1 MRGLLSVLNDSGPNH
16 SGPNLSVPIFSLR
29 NLSLKMCLASV
40 LLVIGTL
47 AIPYNSVASA
57 EREELAGDLKT
68 IIRTGQDFERN
79 RSWAKAIEIYEQGLE
94 KWTHTELE
102 YGLRRSKIHF
112 AIERRYDDSSFRQSL
127 GEMSRENAIDVLE
140 EVMGK
145 VRANYVDNISET
157 SFLAHGTESL
167 YLALSNKRFLEE
179 NLSDIQ
185 PVRIQTLRKA
195 LREHYWN
202 RPVNDH
208 EDGIEMV
215 REVCALTL
223 DEIGLSAS
231 STVMEYIFGGCN
243 ALDDYSCY
251 LSPGKLKD
259 LYNNI
264 DGQFVGLGIEMKTE
278 PDKGLLLMN
287 VLPGSP
293 AHEGG
298 LLAGERIVEVSG
310 QSCLNLS
317 TDAAAALLQGRE
329 GSRVALKVAGRNDD
343 IREVT
348 VTRRAV
354 DVKSVPIAKIID
366 TENGIG
372 YIQLTGFQKTTPAEM
387 DAALARLQGQ
397 GMRSLIW
404 DVRGNPG
411 GLLTAAVE
419 VLDRFIDE
427 GVLVSTRGRIPDQNY
442 SYSAH
447 RTGTLHM
454 PLVLL
459 TDGDSASASE
469 IVAGAIRDHKRGT
482 ILGRKTYGKWS
493 VQTIHDLANAQSG
506 LRLTTAK
513 FYSPHGHTLG
523 KIGVKPDFELKA
535 PSPTRQFFLPPTELN
550 LAEDTDVQ
558 KGMELL
564 QGTLA
569 RNNDVNR
576 SELVRDVSR

>member
-1 MRGLLSVLNDSGPNH
+1 MLGLRTVHQITGRLFSFS
-16 SGPNLSVPIFSLR
+16 NLSA
-29 NLSLKMCLASV
+29 KMCMAFALIAAGA
-40 LLVIGTL
+40 LT
-47 AIPYNSVASA
+47 IPCHQVASA
-57 EREELAGDLKT
+57 EREELAADLQT
-68 IIRTGQDFERN
+68 TIRTGQDFERS
-79 RSWAKAIEIYEQGLE
+79 RSWAKAIEIYEQGLA
-94 KWTHTELE
+94 KWTNTDLE

-112 AIERRYDDSSFRQSL
+112 SIERRYDDSSFRQSL
-127 GEMSRENAIDVLE
+127 ADLNRDSSITILE
-140 EVMGK
+140 EVLGK
-145 VRANYVDNISET
+145 VHSNYVDNISET

-179 NLSDIQ
+179 NLSDIE
-185 PVRIQTLRKA
+185 PTRIQTLRKA

-202 RPVNDH
+202 RQVTTH
-208 EDGIEMV
+208 EEGIEMV
-215 REVCALTL
+215 REVCALTR
-223 DEIGLSAS
+223 DEVGLSAS
-231 STVMEYIFGGCN
+231 CTVMEYVFGGCN

-278 PDKGLLLMN
+278 AGKGLLLMN

-293 AHEGG
+293 AHLAG
-298 LLAGERIVEVSG
+298 LMAGERIVEISG
-310 QSCLNLS
+310 QDCLNLS
-317 TDAAAALLQGRE
+317 TDSAASLLQGRE
-329 GSRVALKVAGRNDD
+329 GSRVTLQVAGREND

-354 DVKSVPIAKIID
+354 EVKSVPIAKIVD

-387 DAALARLQGQ
+387 DAALAKLQGQ

-411 GLLTAAVE
+411 GLLSSAVE
-419 VLDRFIDE
+419 VLDRFISQ
-427 GVLVSTRGRIPDQNY
+427 GVLVSTRGRISDQNY

-447 RTGTLHM
+447 QIGTLNM
-454 PLVLL
+454 PLVLI

-469 IVAGAIRDHKRGT
+469 IVAGAVRDHRRGK
-482 ILGRKTYGKWS
+482 IIGRKTYGKWS
-493 VQTIHDLANAQSG
+493 VQTIHDLSTAPSG

-513 FYSPHGHTLG
+513 FYSPRGDNLS
-523 KIGVKPDFELKA
+523 KIGVQPDIELEA
-535 PSPTRQFFLPPTELN
+535 PNPTRQFFLPPTELN
-550 LAEDTDVQ
+550 LAEDTDIQ
-558 KGMELL
+558 KGIELL

-569 RNNDVNR
+569 RNNGSKR
-576 SELVRDVSR
+576 SELVRDESR